1 MSAWSVLAD
10 AGIAIGASYPCFW
23 ASWKAGWRYA
33 EWRDLIRQER
43 AIDRAARATPPVRR
57 APRSGGGQ
65 GDPSRIPPPGSAGV
79 VTGRW
84 RQSVAANSS
93 GVLVLP
99 PAISNHFEEALRKRG
114 LWRVERR

>member
-10 AGIAIGASYPCFW
+10 AGVAIGASYPCFW

-43 AIDRAARATPPVRR
+43 AIDRAARATPPARR

-65 GDPSRIPPPGSAGV
+65 GDPSRIPPRGSAGV
-79 VTGRW
+79 VTGRM
-84 RQSVAANSS
+84 RQSVVVRP
-93 GVLVLP
+93 GVLVVP
-99 PAISNHFEEALRKRG
+99 QGVTSQVEEALRKRG
-114 LWRVERR
+114 IWKVDR

>member
-10 AGIAIGASYPCFW
+10 AGVAIGASYPCFW

-43 AIDRAARATPPVRR
+43 AIDRARAKPPARR

-79 VTGRW
+79 VTGRM
-84 RQSVAANSS
+84 RQSVSDSA
-93 GVLVLP
+93 GVVVLP
-99 PAISNHFEEALRKRG
+99 PGLSSHFEEALRKRG
-114 LWRVERR
+114 LWKVER